1 VLARDLQMALLYDP
15 TMLDLSDSSVADRL
29 RKQAKTRA
37 VKVLREGIAQVVLR
51 MFISICVGYVCTN
64 PKP

>member
-1 VLARDLQMALLYDP
+1 MLARDLQMALLYDP

-37 VKVLREGIAQVVLR
+37 VKVLREAIAQVV